1 MILIKSISRMKT
13 RIIVNPESDRGKTAN
28 RWKKIKEAL
37 KYYLKEFKYEFT
49 EKPLQAIELTRE
61 SIKEGFNFIV
71 GVGGDGT
78 LNEIANGF
86 FEENKI
92 INPEATMGIIP
103 SGTGCDFIKSL
114 NIPKKIKNALE
125 IIKSGTPSL
134 IDIGKVIFKDHFG
147 KRIERYFLNVADFGL
162 GGEVV
167 KRVNEKRME
176 RKASSYL
183 KELIFTMLKYKN
195 KRLRILV
202 DGKKLPEDEYL
213 IGAIANGKVFGGG
226 MKIAPEARL
235 NDGLFDFLIIKGF
248 TFFEFLRH
256 GWKVFLGT
264 HLTHPKVNLI
274 KGRKIQVEC
283 EESEKVLLELDGEQP
298 GILPAEFEIVPLTF
312 KVKTSSHFFEK

>member
-1 MILIKSISRMKT
+1 MKT
-13 RIIVNPESDRGKTAN
+13 RIIVNPQSDRGKTAS

-103 SGTGCDFIKSL
+103 SGTGCDFIRSL

-125 IIKSGTPSL
+125 IIKSGKLSL

-147 KRIERYFLNVADFGL
+147 SKVERYFLNVADFGL

-183 KELIFTMLKYKN
+183 KELIFTMIKYKN
-195 KRLRILV
+195 KKLKISI
-202 DGKKLPEDEYL
+202 DGKELPEDEYL
-213 IGAIANGKVFGGG
+213 IGAVANGKIFGGG
-226 MKIAPEARL
+226 MKIAPEACL
-235 NDGLFDFLIIKGF
+235 NDGFFDLIVVKGF

-264 HLTHPKVNLI
+264 HLTHPKVKLI
-274 KGRKIQVEC
+274 RGKKIKVEC
-283 EESEKVLLELDGEQP
+283 KEDERVLLELDGEQP
-298 GILPAEFEIVPLTF
+298 GILPAEFEIIPLSL
-312 KVKTSSHFFEK
+312 KVRTSPHSF

>member
-1 MILIKSISRMKT
+1 MILIKSFSIMKT
-13 RIIVNPESDRGKTAN
+13 RIIVNPQSDRGKTAS
-28 RWKKIKEAL
+28 RWEKIKEAL

-103 SGTGCDFIKSL
+103 SGTGCDFIRSL

-125 IIKSGTPSL
+125 IIRNGKPSL

-147 KRIERYFLNVADFGL
+147 RKIERYFLNVADFGL

-183 KELIFTMLKYKN
+183 KELIFTMIKYKN
-195 KRLRILV
+195 KKLRISI
-202 DGKKLPEDEYL
+202 DGKELPEDEYL
-213 IGAIANGKVFGGG
+213 IGAVANGKIFGGG
-226 MKIAPEARL
+226 MKIAPDACL
-235 NDGLFDFLIIKGF
+235 NDGFFDFVVVKGF
-248 TFFEFLRH
+248 TFLEFLRH

-264 HLTHPKVNLI
+264 HLTHPKVKLI
-274 KGRKIQVEC
+274 RGKKIKVEC
-283 EESEKVLLELDGEQP
+283 KEDERVLLELDGEQP
-298 GILPAEFEIVPLTF
+298 GILPAEFEIIPLSL
-312 KVKTSSHFFEK
+312 KVRTSPYSF

>member
-1 MILIKSISRMKT
+1 MILIKSFSRMKT
-13 RIIVNPESDRGKTAN
+13 RIIVNPQSDRGKTAS

-103 SGTGCDFIKSL
+103 SGTGCDFIRSL

-125 IIKSGTPSL
+125 IIKSGKLSL

-147 KRIERYFLNVADFGL
+147 SKVERYFLNVADFGL

-183 KELIFTMLKYKN
+183 KELIFTMIKYKN
-195 KRLRILV
+195 KKLKISI
-202 DGKKLPEDEYL
+202 DGKELPEDEYL
-213 IGAIANGKVFGGG
+213 IGAVANGKIFGGG
-226 MKIAPEARL
+226 MKIAPEACL
-235 NDGLFDFLIIKGF
+235 NDGFFDLIVVKGF

-264 HLTHPKVNLI
+264 HLTHPKVKLI
-274 KGRKIQVEC
+274 RGKKIKVEC
-283 EESEKVLLELDGEQP
+283 KEDERVLLELDGEQP
-298 GILPAEFEIVPLTF
+298 GILPAEFEIIPLSL
-312 KVKTSSHFFEK
+312 KVRTSPHSF